1 MSKNLVLRFFSQ
13 KSEKICNLL
22 SISPVYPPTLIHLTI
37 IFFQYMKK
45 SFFITL
51 FCALFLQMT
60 TATAAPAQNDPEVK
74 VIVSPRRIWIV
85 TDEMPVKSLTVQVLD
100 TAGKVVMEQKF
111 SSKTADWS
119 LDLQTLPAGRYS
131 VVAGAQ
137 EPIRFRK

>member
-1 MSKNLVLRFFSQ
+1 
-13 KSEKICNLL
+13 
-22 SISPVYPPTLIHLTI
+22 
-37 IFFQYMKK
+37 MKK
-45 SFFITL
+45 SFLIAL
-51 FCALFLQMT
+51 FCALFLQMNAASA
-60 TATAAPAQNDPEVK
+60 ATPSNDPEVK

-85 TDEMPVKSLTVQVLD
+85 ADEMPVKNLTVQVFDLQ
-100 TAGKVVMEQKF
+100 GKVVMEQKF